1 METSFEFAWHSAVFL
16 LICLALF
23 FSAQLAFRVFNPSFK
38 VNVELTEKD
47 NLSFFLGYLG
57 YFLGFLMIIGGVMN
71 SEGAGG
77 FYSEILLSLIYG
89 AVGILILNLTSLILD
104 KIIHPKLRLWEEI
117 ISNGNTSVGLIK
129 GVHYFSTGLIVGGVM
144 LTEVNK
150 PFEAGIFL
158 IMALIIGSI
167 GFMYYDFVTPFNVR
181 KEVYKGN
188 VAAAIAA
195 GGAQVAFAIL
205 IFSGFQIV
213 HSTWQDSIL
222 MIGVDVLAG
231 FILLPLI
238 RWVVDKLFIP
248 SAKLTDEIVHKEKP
262 NIGAG
267 LFEAGSYIGG
277 ALLFIWCW
285 NL

>member
-23 FSAQLAFRVFNPSFK
+23 FVAQLAFRVMNPSLK
-38 VNVELTEKD
+38 INVELTEKD
-47 NLSFFLGYLG
+47 NLGFYMGYLG

-71 SEGAGG
+71 SEGSGD
-77 FYSEILLSLIYG
+77 FYSEITLSLIFG
-89 AVGILILNLTSLILD
+89 GIGILILNITSVILD
-104 KIIHPKLRLWEEI
+104 KIVHPKLRLWDEI
-117 ISNGNTSVGLIK
+117 ATNGSVSVGVVK
-129 GVHYFSTGLIVGGVM
+129 GVHYFATGLIVGGIM
-144 LTEVNK
+144 LTEVNR
-150 PFEAGIFL
+150 PMEAAIFL
-158 IMALIIGSI
+158 LLALAIGSI
-167 GFMYYDFVTPFNVR
+167 GFMYYDFITPFNVR

-188 VAAAIAA
+188 VAAAVGA
-195 GGAQVAFAIL
+195 GGAQLAFAIL
-205 IFSGFQIV
+205 IFSSFQIV
-213 HSTWQDSIL
+213 HTTWQESMMVIGIDIL
-222 MIGVDVLAG
+222 VG

-248 SAKLTDEIVHKEKP
+248 SAKLTDEIVNQEKP
-262 NIGAG
+262 NLGAG